1 MKKFLLLCFSFVFVT
16 SMVWAQERVVSGR
29 VTAQEDGSGLPGV
42 NVVLRG
48 TTNGTVTD
56 TDGNYKLSVPATG
69 GTLVFSFIGLATQ
82 EIEIGERSVIDMGMT
97 LDTKQLTEVIVT
109 AQGIV
114 RDKKAIGYAI
124 SSVGSEQI
132 AARPVND
139 ISRILQGKIPGV
151 VISPTG
157 GTSGTG
163 SSINI
168 RGYSSITGTT
178 QPLWVVDGVP
188 FNSSTNDAS
197 GFTTGGAAISTSRF
211 LDLDPNV
218 IENINVLKGMA
229 ATVLYGDQ
237 GRNGVI
243 LVTTKSGS
251 GKKRNTEFSI
261 QQTLSTTEIASWP
274 TRQTKYGNGFQQLS
288 GVSPVF
294 FSNWGAHFDEID
306 SAGHPYQFLGDASLR
321 DQFPETF
328 FARQP
333 YEAVTDP
340 IGYFRKGLVSNTNF
354 NMSGGTDKL
363 SFNASVSWTS
373 EQGYAPGNDVTR
385 LNVQTGFTA
394 AVTDKFTI
402 RTSLLYAST
411 ELKTPP
417 LNAATGGG
425 ASFNGVPS
433 LYANFLYTPISVDLL
448 GLPFEAPIDKRMVW
462 YRGGSDIPNPRWI
475 STHTKETDQT
485 DRFFNSTTLS
495 YDFSEKI
502 SLAYK
507 IGFDTYN
514 QRQNRMYN
522 RGISPSYN
530 VINRGVY
537 QSQTLQNTIWNHDL
551 IATLNTSLTADITML
566 GRLGVN
572 ARYDESLR
580 DGIYS
585 ETQVVFGQFRHSNF
599 QTSSSRSLAFDGRV
613 FNRTTEQQRYGIYAD
628 FSFDYKDWLFLNL
641 SARNDWNSSH
651 EAPNQSQFYP
661 SVSASF
667 VPTELFD
674 NLKSDKFNFLKIRL
688 GYGSSAGFAP
698 VYNTR
703 TVINQN
709 LRGAANAAGTL
720 FGEHSVSNQLGNP
733 NIKAEL
739 QTEIEAGVEAKFFNE
754 RLGIDLTVY
763 NRETIDLITNA
774 PIDPSTGYTATFL
787 NLGKLSNKGIELA
800 VNGTPLKMGGLQ
812 WDITWNFTLVRPE
825 VISLGNVGIDRVA
838 IAGQATLGNFA
849 IPGRPTNIMLG
860 TAILKA
866 PTGERVVGQDGLY
879 VQDPE
884 LRELGDPNPNWLTTI
899 INNFSYKGI
908 NLSFQFDYRSGGQ
921 IWASTAAATM
931 GRGTVA
937 DTGFNRDLTYVLP
950 GLKVTGV
957 NSDGT
962 SIYATNDR
970 QVTASDYGFN
980 TQFFGY
986 QEVNI
991 FDGTTVRLR
1000 EISLGYTFPK
1010 SIMGK
1015 TPFKT
1020 ASVQVNGNN
1029 LWFKALSVPE
1039 SINYDTEVS
1048 SQGVDNGV
1056 GFDYLTGP
1064 SVRRYGVVL
1073 KLTF

>member
-1 MKKFLLLCFSFVFVT
+1 MKKFLLLCFSFVFAT
-16 SMVWAQERVVSGR
+16 SVLWAQERVVSGR
-29 VTAQEDGSGLPGV
+29 VSAQEDGSALPGV

-69 GTLVFSFIGLATQ
+69 GTLVFSFIGYATQ
-82 EIEIGERSVIDMGMT
+82 ERAIGERSVLDMGMD

-124 SSVGSEQI
+124 STVGQDQI

-139 ISRILQGKIPGV
+139 ISRVLQGKIPGV
-151 VISPTG
+151 VINPSG
-157 GTSGTG
+157 GISGTG

-168 RGYSSITGTT
+168 RGYSSITGST

-197 GFTTGGAAISTSRF
+197 GFTTGGTAGSSSRF
-211 LDLDPNV
+211 LDLDPNS
-218 IENINVLKGMA
+218 IENINVLKGLA

-251 GKKRNTEFSI
+251 GKKKATEFSI
-261 QQTLSTTEIASWP
+261 QQTISATEIASWP
-274 TRQTKYGNGFQQLS
+274 KFQSHYGNGFQQLS

-306 SAGHPYQFLGDASLR
+306 SAGHPFQFLADATLR
-321 DQFPETF
+321 NQFPGTF
-328 FARQP
+328 FKRQAYTAAP
-333 YEAVTDP
+333 DVSK
-340 IGYFRKGLVSNTNF
+340 YFRTGMVSNTSF

-363 SFNASVSWTS
+363 SFNASVGYTS
-373 EQGYAPGNDVTR
+373 EQGYQPGNDLYR
-385 LNVQTGFTA
+385 LNLQTGFTA

-402 RTSLLYAST
+402 RTSLLIART
-411 ELKTPP
+411 DMKTPP

-433 LYANFLYTPISVDLL
+433 QYANFLYTPVSIDLL
-448 GLPFEAPIDKRMVW
+448 SLPFEAPLDKRMVW

-475 STHTKETDQT
+475 AKYTQETDVT
-485 DRFFNSTTLS
+485 DRFFNSSIFT

-507 IGFDTYN
+507 VGYDTYT

-530 VINRGVY
+530 IINRGVF
-537 QSQTLQNTIWNHDL
+537 QSQTLNNTIWNHDL
-551 IATLNTSLTADITML
+551 IATINTSLTSDITML

-585 ETQVVFGQFRHSNF
+585 ENQVVFGLFRHSNF
-599 QTSSSRSLAFDGRV
+599 STSSNRALAFDGRS
-613 FNRTTEQQRYGIYAD
+613 FNRTSQQQRYGVYAD

-641 SARNDWNSSH
+641 SGRNDWNSTH
-651 EAPNQSQFYP
+651 EQGQQTQFYP
-661 SVSASF
+661 SASVSF

-674 NLKSDKFNFLKIRL
+674 NMKSDKFNFLKARL
-688 GYGSSAGFAP
+688 SYGTSAGFAP
-698 VYNTR
+698 PYSTR
-703 TVINQN
+703 SVVNQN
-709 LRGAANAAGTL
+709 LRGSMDAAGVL
-720 FGEHSVSNQLGNP
+720 FGEHSVSDQLGNSKLRP
-733 NIKAEL
+733 EL
-739 QTEIEAGVEAKFFNE
+739 QEELEAGIEAKFFNE
-754 RLGIDLTVY
+754 RLGIDFTVY
-763 NRETIDLITNA
+763 SRSTIDLITNA
-774 PIDPSTGYTATFL
+774 PIDPSTGYTDTFL
-787 NLGKLSNKGIELA
+787 NIGKLSNKGIEMG
-800 VNGTPLKMGGLQ
+800 VNGTPLKVGGFR
-812 WDITWNFTLVRPE
+812 WDVIWNLTIVRPE
-825 VISLGNVGIDRVA
+825 VVSLGDAGISRVA
-838 IAGQATLGNFA
+838 IAGQTTLGNFA
-849 IPGRPTNIMLG
+849 VPGRPTNVMIG
-860 TAILKA
+860 TAILKS
-866 PTGERVVGQDGLY
+866 PLRERVVGSNGLY
-879 VQDPE
+879 EQDPN
-884 LRELGDPNPNWLTTI
+884 LQELGNPNPDFLTTV
-899 INNFSYKGI
+899 INTFTYKGL
-908 NLSFQFDYRSGGQ
+908 NLNVQFDYRAGGK
-921 IWASTAAATM
+921 IWSSTMAATI
-931 GRGTVA
+931 GRGVST
-937 DTGFNRDLTYVLP
+937 DTDFNRDMTFILP
-950 GLKVTGV
+950 GVKVVGT
-957 NSDGT
+957 NTDGT
-962 SIYATNDR
+962 SIYAKNDR
-970 QVTASDYGFN
+970 QVSASDYGFN

-986 QEVNI
+986 QEVNMV
-991 FDGTTVRLR
+991 DGTTIRLR
-1000 EISLGYTFPK
+1000 EVALGYTIPK

-1015 TPFKT
+1015 TPFKSAT
-1020 ASVQVNGNN
+1020 LSVNGNN

-1039 SINYDTEVS
+1039 GTNYDTEIS
-1048 SQGVDNGV
+1048 SQGVDNGI